1 MKRFPITFAASGIGR
16 NSRTKSP
23 PRMPL
28 YIYRN
33 KRARSDRNYGRVCV
47 KIVYASAV
55 YLEFVPVSY
64 LHVRIDDRPMK
75 SFLSTRK
82 LPTLL
87 RWFIH
92 AFCTRFIRRRL
103 FLLLS
108 VACHVGFVTRSL
120 CEVHVIPR
128 DDIYDSKKQ
137 QLILKLFRTVTLIV
151 KKLFAFKKKMLNRS
165 KVKEDISILEFFSFC
180 YFILWD
186 SALSNCNYLLNFLHL
201 ISIFWIFSHFSEF
214 HSAPSFS
221 ILHFSIDSSEIE
233 CSYVNLFVSRFA
245 TLFKKMSN
253 KITRSFNLLF
263 L

>member
-1 MKRFPITFAASGIGR
+1 MIFRFLRFSCGCRFLAWWNVFQLPLAQVESEGTRERSHLHEC
-16 NSRTKSP
+16 
-23 PRMPL
+23 L

-92 AFCTRFIRRRL
+92 VFCTRFIRRRL

-151 KKLFAFKKKMLNRS
+151 KKLFALKIN
-165 KVKEDISILEFFSFC
+165 VESI
-180 YFILWD
+180 
-186 SALSNCNYLLNFLHL
+186 
-201 ISIFWIFSHFSEF
+201 
-214 HSAPSFS
+214 
-221 ILHFSIDSSEIE
+221 
-233 CSYVNLFVSRFA
+233 
-245 TLFKKMSN
+245 
-253 KITRSFNLLF
+253 
-263 L
+263 